1 IWMLNFVLSFAS
13 GIIQTLMPYVTS
25 SFAAHS
31 LTATTT
37 ILSSLLGGLMKL
49 PYAKLLE
56 LWGRP
61 PAFAL
66 SVLCTTVGIVLMA
79 ACTTVEMYS
88 AAQIFYMV
96 GSSGITFSVTI
107 FIADTA
113 ALASRAWWIAF
124 TSSPNILTVW
134 AYGPAAQAVLD
145 TVGWRWGL
153 GVFAVAVP
161 VVAGPFVWLLFHIN
175 PHQNDRGEKT
185 PAPCSNRQKL
195 AHYIREVDLVGLL
208 LLCTGLALLLLGM
221 SLAADQPGQWRAP
234 LVVCFLV
241 VGGLLVVVFGF
252 YERHWAAVGFL
263 PWRLLGNRNIVVTYA
278 AVLAMFTASYVW
290 DSYFYSMLV
299 VVWDLSVLAAAYVT
313 NGWAVSASLWALLV
327 GLLLRRYGRVRPQ
340 AIYFGAP
347 VIVLGVA
354 LMIRFR
360 RPSASIAS
368 VVLCQILVSL
378 GFGTMAILFPVVL
391 MATVASSSFSS
402 SSSSSSPSSPPHLP
416 AVLAVE
422 NMLSDLG
429 RAIGST
435 IGSAMWQAIFPGMLR
450 SRLPANEAPSP
461 VLDEIYEDLNVQTAY
476 PVGSA
481 VRDAVNAAYSETY
494 KLMLIVAVCL
504 SALVWAFA
512 WLWMEVPLADAD
524 KCRAQARAQLDGEEE
539 VTSPAP

>member
-13 GIIQTLMPYVTS
+13 GIIQTLTPYVTS

-31 LTATTT
+31 VTATTT

-66 SVLCTTVGIVLMA
+66 SVLCTTVGMVLMA

-88 AAQIFYMV
+88 AAQIFFTV

-113 ALASRAWWIAF
+113 PLASRAWWIAF
-124 TSSPNILTVW
+124 ASSPNILTVW

-153 GVFAVAVP
+153 GVFAIVVP
-161 VVAGPFVWLLFHIN
+161 VVAGPFAWLLFHSDA
-175 PHQNDRGEKT
+175 QQEDRGATT
-185 PAPCSNRQKL
+185 PVPRSNRQRL

-241 VGGLLVVVFGF
+241 VGGLLVVAFGV
-252 YERHWAAVGFL
+252 YERHWAAVGVI
-263 PWRLLGNRNIVVTYA
+263 PWRLLGHRNIVVTYA

-290 DSYFYSMLV
+290 ESYFYSMLV
-299 VVWDLSVLAAAYVT
+299 VVWDLSVLAATYVT
-313 NGWAVSASLWALLV
+313 NVWAVSASLWALLV

-347 VIVLGVA
+347 VIVLGVG

-360 RPSASIAS
+360 RASASIGY

-378 GFGTMAILFPVVL
+378 GFGTMALLFPVVL
-391 MATVASSSFSS
+391 MATVASSSSS
-402 SSSSSSPSSPPHLP
+402 SPHLP

-422 NMLSDLG
+422 NMVSDLG

-450 SRLPANEAPSP
+450 RDLPANEAQIPL
-461 VLDEIYEDLNVQTAY
+461 VDEIYEDLNVQTAY

-481 VRDAVNAAYSETY
+481 VRDAINAAYSKTY

-512 WLWMEVPLADAD
+512 WAW
-524 KCRAQARAQLDGEEE
+524 KE
-539 VTSPAP
+539 VTLE

>member
-1 IWMLNFVLSFAS
+1 MSWRKACWSPRSETYRALIV
-13 GIIQTLMPYVTS
+13 S

-31 LTATTT
+31 VTATTT

-66 SVLCTTVGIVLMA
+66 SALCTTVGMVLMA

-113 ALASRAWWIAF
+113 PLASRAWWIAF

-134 AYGPAAQAVLD
+134 AYGPAAQATLD

-153 GVFAVAVP
+153 GFFAIVVP
-161 VVAGPFVWLLFHIN
+161 VVAGPFAWLLFHSD
-175 PHQNDRGEKT
+175 PQQEDRGETT
-185 PAPCSNRQKL
+185 PRL
-195 AHYIREVDLVGLL
+195 AHYIREVDVVGLL
-208 LLCTGLALLLLGM
+208 LLCAGLALLLLG
-221 SLAADQPGQWRAP
+221 PGDWRAP

-241 VGGLLVVVFGF
+241 VGGLLVLAFGV
-252 YERHWAAVGFL
+252 YERHWAAVGVV
-263 PWRLLGNRNIVVTYA
+263 PWRLLGHRNIVVTYA
-278 AVLAMFTASYVW
+278 AVLAMFTALYVW
-290 DSYFYSMLV
+290 ESYFYSMLV
-299 VVWDLSVLAAAYVT
+299 VVWDLSVLAATYVT
-313 NGWAVSASLWALLV
+313 NVWAVSASLWALLV

-340 AIYFGAP
+340 AIYFGGS
-347 VIVLGVA
+347 VIVLGVG

-360 RPSASIAS
+360 RASASIAY

-378 GFGTMAILFPVVL
+378 GFGTMALLFPVVL
-391 MATVASSSFSS
+391 MATVASSS
-402 SSSSSSPSSPPHLP
+402 SSSSSPPPHLP

-422 NMLSDLG
+422 NMVSDLG

-435 IGSAMWQAIFPGMLR
+435 ISSAMWQAIFPGMLR
-450 SRLPANEAPSP
+450 RDLPANEAQSP
-461 VLDEIYEDLNVQTAY
+461 LLDEIYEDLNVQTAY

-481 VRDAVNAAYSETY
+481 VRDAINAAYSETY

-512 WLWMEVPLADAD
+512 WAWKEVALEDAD
-524 KCRAQARAQLDGEEE
+524 MCRAQDSPQLDGEEE
-539 VTSPAP
+539 MKSPAL